1 MIRVVVDTN
10 VYISALMFGGLPGE
24 LLDLAFAGGFLL
36 VSSPALLDELD
47 EKLRFKFGLPTADAD
62 FIRSRLEEV
71 AEIVSTTP
79 SLSVIK
85 DDPDDDRVLECAMAG
100 RADMI
105 VSGDRHL
112 LKLGIFEGTPII
124 TVRESMDRIHPA
136 V

>member
-10 VYISALMFGGLPGE
+10 VYISALMFGGPPGD

-36 VSSPALLDELD
+36 VISPALLDELD
-47 EKLRFKFGLPTADAD
+47 EKLRIKFEVSAADAD
-62 FIRSRLEEV
+62 LIRSRLEAA

-79 SLSVIK
+79 TLSVVK
-85 DDPDDDRVLECAMAG
+85 NDPDDDRVLECAVVG

-112 LKLGIFEGTPII
+112 LKLGAFEGTPIA
-124 TVRESMDRIHPA
+124 TVRQFMDRIHPA